1 MASKSTRGILY
12 VTMQPKEGLPEAQ
25 FHDCRILASSR
36 SHLTISPPRYQNE
49 HGPNRLRLPFCNN
62 GFRYRAAD
70 LENAAG
76 SKDKPEWMAIYDFDE
91 LEWLTREPYL
101 KLRSAP
107 VQSQR
112 ERDTMKQIF
121 VDRRSYDLLG
131 EWTGSDF
138 KDLQKVENEGEK
150 NVMVAVSF
158 SLQDGADKEEELK
171 KWYEEEHVPL
181 LQKVPGWRRTR
192 RFVTSYLDLES
203 GHKTEKEYLAL
214 HEYAPQNG
222 LGGPEFKAATT
233 TQWCDKIYKDVVKDR
248 KRRVYELYYTFGAAQ
263 RDLQS
268 LASKD
273 TFLVE
278 TTEGLVKTYPAHT
291 TPEQRPVIESFV
303 TTKDGVKLPYRLEG
317 SSSPDAPL
325 LVLANSIL
333 VDYGIWDD
341 FVTEFIKLTNNKYR
355 ILRYNTRGRSTLP
368 QNSAAPI
375 TVHTLT
381 EDVIAILDALRA
393 KTASIV
399 GVSLG
404 GATALNTGLEHPDR
418 ISAFIGCDTNAFAP
432 ASNANAWNERVQVA
446 EKEGLTTSSG
456 EPIVGEDLAEVTV
469 RRWFV
474 KESYEDPELA
484 KKIQRVKDMVK
495 TNSLPGFRDSVKALH
510 EYDIRGKMAG
520 YQGKGA
526 FLVGAGDG
534 VLPKTMK
541 ENMADK
547 LGKGVELKVVEGAGH
562 LPMVERPQEVAQFVA
577 NFLEG

>member
-1 MASKSTRGILY
+1 
-12 VTMQPKEGLPEAQ
+12 
-25 FHDCRILASSR
+25 
-36 SHLTISPPRYQNE
+36 
-49 HGPNRLRLPFCNN
+49 
-62 GFRYRAAD
+62 
-70 LENAAG
+70 
-76 SKDKPEWMAIYDFDE
+76 MAIYDFDE
-91 LEWLTREPYL
+91 LEWLTREPYMR
-101 KLRSAP
+101 LRSAP

-131 EWTGSDF
+131 EWKGSDF
-138 KDLQKVENEGEK
+138 KDLQKVENEGEN
-150 NVMVAVSF
+150 NVMIAVSF
-158 SLQDGADKEEELK
+158 ALQDGANEEELK

-192 RFVTSYLDLES
+192 RFETSYLDLES
-203 GHKTEKEYLAL
+203 GHKSEKELLAL

-233 TQWCDKIYKDVVKDR
+233 TKWCDKIYKDVVKDR
-248 KRRVYELYYTFGAAQ
+248 KRRVYDLYYTFGAAQ

-273 TFLVE
+273 TAPAE
-278 TTEGLVKTYPAHT
+278 NTEGLVKTHPAHT

-303 TTKDGVKLPYRLEG
+303 TTPDGVQLPYRLEG
-317 SSSPDAPL
+317 SSDPNAPL
-325 LVLANSIL
+325 LILANSIL
-333 VDYGIWDD
+333 VDYGIWDE
-341 FVTEFIKLTNNKYR
+341 FATEFLKLTNNKYR
-355 ILRYNTRGRSTLP
+355 ILRYSTRGRNTLP
-368 QNSAAPI
+368 SDSASPVTI
-375 TVHTLT
+375 HTLT
-381 EDVIAILDALRA
+381 QDVITLLDTLRV
-393 KTASIV
+393 KKASIV

-404 GATALNTGLEHPDR
+404 GATALNAGLSHPDR
-418 ISAFIGCDTNAFAP
+418 ISAFVGCDTNAFAP
-432 ASNANAWNERVQVA
+432 PTNAKAWNERVQMA
-446 EKEGLTTSSG
+446 EKEGLKAASG
-456 EPIVGEDLAEVTV
+456 EPVVGEELAEVTV

-474 KESYEDPELA
+474 KESYDDAELA

-495 TNSLPGFRDSVKALH
+495 TNSLSGFRDSVKALH
-510 EYDIRGKMAG
+510 QYDIRDKMAG

-547 LGKGVELKVVEGAGH
+547 LGSGVELKVVEGAGH

-577 NFLEG
+577 KFLEG